1 MMSKSNSNKGGKAD
15 EMELSKAVEV
25 LSEASDEHLESS
37 QYAEGGEDA
46 AGGDEEAG
54 EEGKK
59 VVEYRSRNAMRYDI
73 EDSQDEGSGGEEGP
87 DPTLAKTSLAY
98 LNQEKR
104 KLQREME
111 RNAQMVEVE
120 QQKKALGANS
130 DQDIKPNKRFKNF
143 NDVFSGLTRSKNVV
157 TAHPI
162 ISCIMTYNSKSAIT
176 VTKASDREY
185 WVKQYS
191 LESNQETFAEK
202 VGAMDPK
209 EIADPKG
216 PYNGRE
222 PYIKLKEV
230 QQNSTG
236 EEFAIAYL
244 DDGRFRLRTWKSE
257 KDKENPLY
265 GYIPE
270 RSAAEI
276 RREELDI
283 NAELGLGHDTM
294 PINNFPDPFIAT
306 CFVDDD
312 LLFVNLFHNADLSHH
327 HFFYS
332 RSKRVLTQKTRI

>member
-1 MMSKSNSNKGGKAD
+1 
-15 EMELSKAVEV
+15 MELSKAVEV
-25 LSEASDEHLESS
+25 LSEASDENLESS

-46 AGGDEEAG
+46 AGDDVEAG

-162 ISCIMTYNSKSAIT
+162 ISCMMTYNSKSAIT
-176 VTKASDREY
+176 VTKAGDREY

-209 EIADPKG
+209 EIADPEG

-257 KDKENPLY
+257 RTKKILCMVTSQRGPLRRSD
-265 GYIPE
+265 E
-270 RSAAEI
+270 RSSI
-276 RREELDI
+276 STRS
-283 NAELGLGHDTM
+283 LGL
-294 PINNFPDPFIAT
+294 AT
-306 CFVDDD
+306 TQCRSTTS
-312 LLFVNLFHNADLSHH
+312 LTPSLPPALSTTI
-327 HFFYS
+327 S
-332 RSKRVLTQKTRI
+332 CSSTCSTTRT

>member
-1 MMSKSNSNKGGKAD
+1 MKLHSNRSKGGKVVEEPGDASED
-15 EMELSKAVEV
+15 EFGRSP
-25 LSEASDEHLESS
+25 
-37 QYAEGGEDA
+37 QAEGGEGTA
-46 AGGDEEAG
+46 EGDGEAG

-59 VVEYRSRNAMRYDI
+59 VIEYRSRNTMRYDI

-104 KLQREME
+104 KLEREME

-157 TAHPI
+157 TAYPI
-162 ISCIMTYNSKSAIT
+162 ISCIMTYNSRSAIT

-191 LESNQETFAEK
+191 LESNQQTFEEK
-202 VGAMDPK
+202 IGSMDPK
-209 EIADPKG
+209 EIADPNG

-230 QQNSTG
+230 QQNATG
-236 EEFAIAYL
+236 EQFAIAYL
-244 DDGRFRLRTWKSE
+244 DDGRFRLRTFGE
-257 KDKENPLY
+257 VDRTRE
-265 GYIPE
+265 
-270 RSAAEI
+270 EI

-283 NAELGLGHDTM
+283 NAELGLGNDTM

-306 CFVDDD
+306 CFVTDD
-312 LLFVNLFHNADLSHH
+312 LLFVNLFHNADLTHH

-332 RSKRVLTQKTRI
+332 RASRALTQKTQI